1 MKKVIKFA
9 NGESIEV
16 TDQRDADG
24 NEWSL
29 MAGPDGMWLYLGKE
43 QSIASVDG
51 TNTFNYKARYNY
63 MQIVSEVFLEGEGK
77 IRGVSKSSSSG
88 IALPQ

>member
-43 QSIASVDG
+43 QAISSPDG
-51 TNTFNYKARYNY
+51 TNSFNYKARYNY
-63 MQIVSEVFLEGEGK
+63 MHIVSEVYAEGEGK
-77 IRGVSKSSSSG
+77 IKGVSKSSPSG
-88 IALPQ
+88 ISLPK